1 MLNLLPLALLLFSFP
16 ASPAPPKPAPA
27 RTYLVNLA
35 VPGNTRS
42 MDGIRLETG
51 SPETL
56 TDGDPATI
64 WRKLPFRR
72 EFVILTRFS
81 EPTLVEWV
89 WIRAE
94 EPSTSAPRSIQVLA
108 GDEPAGTFRNLS
120 YDEHGIALLRIPP
133 KKVRELEVRI
143 FASYGP
149 SPGIRDY
156 ALFGEKKK
164 TLPPDRVAKGAE
176 IPGGRIHMLL
186 VDLGKPVTLARIVIK
201 HAGVRENPAW
211 NTRVFRVT
219 GSLDKKGPYTPLF
232 DWVRGNTEKVTEHGF
247 PPRKVRFLRLEIPQA
262 EQEGNGAARIYAL
275 EAYDREG
282 KNAALVSKGARAWAT
297 STTNRREL
305 PRFAIDGRDDTK
317 WCGRVETIRPL
328 PGTAPDRF
336 LLLPGRI
343 GSLPLVTPLQ

>member
-1 MLNLLPLALLLFSFP
+1 MLPILSLPILLLFP
-16 ASPAPPKPAPA
+16 SPAPPKKAPPA

-42 MDGIRLETG
+42 MDGIRLKTG

-64 WRKLPFRR
+64 WRKLPFKR
-72 EFVILTRFS
+72 EFVILTRFP

-94 EPSTSAPRSIQVLA
+94 EPSSSAPRSIEVLA
-108 GDEPAGTFRNLS
+108 DDARAGIFRDIS
-120 YDEHGIALLRIPP
+120 YDERGIALFRIPP
-133 KKVRELEVRI
+133 RKVKELEVRI

-156 ALFGEKKK
+156 GLFGEKKK
-164 TLPPDRVAKGAE
+164 TLPPGKVALGAE
-176 IPGGRIHMLL
+176 KPGGRIHMLL
-186 VDLGKPVTLARIVIK
+186 VDLGAPKTLSKIVIK
-201 HAGVRENPAW
+201 HAGIRETPEY
-211 NTRVFRVT
+211 NTSDFRVT
-219 GSLDKKGPYTPLF
+219 GSLERKGPYTPLF
-232 DWVRGNTEKVTEHGF
+232 DWVRGNRKKITEHAF
-247 PPRKVRFLRLEIPQA
+247 PPRKVRFLRLEIPKA
-262 EQEGNGAARIYAL
+262 EQEANGAARIYAV
-275 EAYDREG
+275 EAYDTTG
-282 KNAALVSKGARAWAT
+282 HNVALVSRGARAWAT

-328 PGTAPDRF
+328 PGMPPERF
-336 LLLPGRI
+336 LLLPGSI